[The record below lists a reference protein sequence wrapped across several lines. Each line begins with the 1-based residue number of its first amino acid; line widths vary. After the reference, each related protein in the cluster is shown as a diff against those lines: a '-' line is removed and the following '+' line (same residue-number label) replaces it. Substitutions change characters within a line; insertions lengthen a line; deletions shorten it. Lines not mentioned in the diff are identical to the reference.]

1 MLKKSDC
8 DKAMHTTIFDMN
20 DELFAKHIEE
30 SGYQIDLPTFSDDE
44 KWVQEYKEQFGT
56 EPTFF

>member
-1 MLKKSDC
+1 
-8 DKAMHTTIFDMN
+8 MHTTIFDMN